1 MKNYI
6 VTIARQ
12 YGSGGRNVGQKLA
25 ELTGYKF
32 YDKDLIT
39 LAAQKSGL
47 STDAL
52 DNVDEKAANSLLY
65 TLALGSSVYGQGV
78 QHINVPINDKLFVV
92 QSEIIK
98 EIANSGEGAIIVGRC
113 ADYVLAG
120 MTNLVR
126 IYISANFDA
135 RTLTVMKRHD
145 LTQSQAKDLI
155 VKTDKRRSNYYSYYT
170 GEKWG
175 KADKYDLI
183 VSTDR
188 IGEDGAAQMIM
199 DYLKML
205 DKADDEE

>member
-12 YGSGGRNVGQKLA
+12 YGSGGREVGQKLA

-32 YDKDLIT
+32 YDKEMIT

-52 DNVDEKAANSLLY
+52 QHVDEKAANSLLY
-65 TLALGSSVYGQGV
+65 TLALGSSMYNHGIDRV
-78 QHINVPINDKLFVV
+78 NLPINDKLFVV

-98 EIANSGEGAIIVGRC
+98 ELASSGEGAIIVGRC

-120 MTNLVR
+120 RENLVR
-126 IYISANFDA
+126 VYISADFDKRVA
-135 RTLTVMKRHD
+135 TVMERHN
-145 LTQSQAKDLI
+145 LTQNQARDTI
-155 VKTDKRRSNYYSYYT
+155 VKTDKRRANYYSYYT

-175 KADKYDLI
+175 KADKYDLVI
-183 VSTDR
+183 STDKVG
-188 IGEDGAAQMIM
+188 IEGAAKMIS
-199 DYLKML
+199 DYLTMIG
-205 DKADDEE
+205 

>member
-1 MKNYI
+1 MKNHI

-52 DNVDEKAANSLLY
+52 HTVDEKAANSLLY
-65 TLALGSSVYGQGV
+65 TLALGSSIYNNGI
-78 QHINVPINDKLFVV
+78 QHVNMPINDKLFVV

-98 EIANSGEGAIIVGRC
+98 ELAAVNEGAIIVGRC

-120 MTNLVR
+120 KPNLVR
-126 IYISANFDA
+126 VYICADFDT
-135 RTLTVMKRHD
+135 RVKNVMERHA
-145 LTQSQAKDLI
+145 LNQAQAKDLI
-155 VKTDKRRSNYYSYYT
+155 IKTDKRRANYYSYYT

-175 KADKYDLI
+175 KADKYDFVI
-183 VSTDR
+183 STDR
-188 IGEDGAAQMIM
+188 IGEDGAAQMIV
-199 DYLKML
+199 DYIELI
-205 DKADDEE
+205 DKNK

>member
-12 YGSGGRNVGQKLA
+12 YGSGGREVGQKLS
-25 ELTGYKF
+25 EVTGYKF

-52 DNVDEKAANSLLY
+52 HTVDEKAASSLLY
-65 TLALGSSVYGQGV
+65 TLALGSSVYNHG
-78 QHINVPINDKLFVV
+78 IENVNLPINDKLFVV

-98 EIANSGEGAIIVGRC
+98 ELSCGNEGAIIVGRC

-120 MTNLVR
+120 KPNLVKVF
-126 IYISANFDA
+126 ISAEFDH
-135 RTLTVMKRHD
+135 RVQEVMKRHD
-145 LTQSQAKDLI
+145 LSESQAKDLI
-155 VKTDKRRSNYYSYYT
+155 IKTDKRRANYYSYYT

-175 KADKYDLI
+175 KADKYDLVI
-183 VSTDR
+183 STDK
-188 IGEDGAAQMIM
+188 IGTDGAAKLIAE
-199 DYLKML
+199 YLKML
-205 DKADDEE
+205 ED